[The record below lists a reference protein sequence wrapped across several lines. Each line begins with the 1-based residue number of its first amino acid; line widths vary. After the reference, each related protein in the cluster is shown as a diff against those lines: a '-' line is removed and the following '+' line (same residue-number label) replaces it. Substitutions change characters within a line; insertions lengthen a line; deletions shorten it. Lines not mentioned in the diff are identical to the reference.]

1 MTDEELLGTV
11 PQTDDTYDYE
21 DSYNRIL
28 DSLERA
34 DKIKAWEQKYA
45 PTETSYTQL
54 GQVLDMLPYIVHYDE
69 HPDFT
74 GWGDVASNVIQASPE
89 ILKEIASEMASA
101 YADSPLEIPYDAATG
116 LVAGAVE
123 LAWPNNLP
131 VMEVPLGP
139 ADLRGDDDY
148 DYNIVLPEFP
158 IRPALKHA
166 KESLMKSWQT
176 KLQDMTKNPEDYPE

>member
-11 PQTDDTYDYE
+11 PQTNDTYDYE

-45 PTETSYTQL
+45 PAEPSYTAL
-54 GQVLDMLPYIVHYDE
+54 GQMLDMLPYIAHYDE

-74 GWGDVASNVIQASPE
+74 GWGDVASNAVKASPE

-139 ADLRGDDDY
+139 ADLRGDNDY

-176 KLQDMTKNPEDYPE
+176 KLQDMIKNPEDYPE